1 MSIFQVG
8 LRMDG
13 TVVINNSGT
22 SSEVHLEHTAVAAV
36 VKTEEIPVAK
46 LVQQPDSSTPSEESS
61 KVSKLRH
68 ISRLKI

>member
-22 SSEVHLEHTAVAAV
+22 SSEVHLEHAAVATA
-36 VKTEEIPVAK
+36 VKTEENPVTK
-46 LVQQPDSSTPSEESS
+46 LVQQPDSSTHIEESS
-61 KVSKLRH
+61 KVSK
-68 ISRLKI
+68 

>member
-46 LVQQPDSSTPSEESS
+46 LVQQPGSSTPSEESS

>member
-22 SSEVHLEHTAVAAV
+22 SSEVHLERTAVATV
-36 VKTEEIPVAK
+36 IKTEEIPVAK
-46 LVQQPDSSTPSEESS
+46 LAHQPDSSAPSEESS
-61 KVSKLRH
+61 EVSM
-68 ISRLKI
+68 